1 MNILDRIG
9 QKQID
14 AAVAERAIPEFGPA
28 TH

>member
-14 AAVAERAIPEFGPA
+14 AAVAERAIQNLAPA